1 MTNAI
6 DEITDSLNFD
16 EIFTY
21 TTGELCKLSSVIH
34 NAELFIERKL
44 AKEELEELKDYFI
57 EHIEGNAQEKA
68 NEMIKNDE
76 IENLEDFSVT
86 EFQQEW
92 LDKYVDVNLETIND
106 DN

>member
-6 DEITDSLNFD
+6 DEITENFD

-57 EHIEGNAQEKA
+57 EHVKGNSQAKA
-68 NEMIKNDE
+68 EEMIENGE
-76 IENLEDFSVT
+76 IEDVEEFSIA
-86 EFQQEW
+86 EFQQKWISE
-92 LDKYVDVNLETIND
+92 YVDVNL
-106 DN
+106 

>member
-1 MTNAI
+1 MTNATNNAI
-6 DEITDSLNFD
+6 DEITENFD

-57 EHIEGNAQEKA
+57 GHIEGYAQEKA
-68 NEMIKNDE
+68 NEMIENDE
-76 IENLEDFSVT
+76 IEDVEEFSIT
-86 EFQQEW
+86 EFQQKWISE
-92 LDKYVDVNLETIND
+92 YVDVNL
-106 DN
+106 